1 MTVPSDRTRGRSTHP
16 AAWAVEVAV
25 WALLLWGVW
34 LLSLSAVG
42 VPELVVGG
50 GCALLSGMCAS
61 AARRAI
67 RQRWRPGWAV
77 LAPLGVLPAAI
88 VVDTLAVLLSPL
100 RASTRRGELQTVDVD
115 GAGHTP
121 RQSARRAIVTMI
133 VSATP
138 ATVVL
143 DADDAAGS
151 IVVHAMRSP
160 APSIQERYA
169 RAMRASGR

>member
-1 MTVPSDRTRGRSTHP
+1 MTVPSDRRGGR
-16 AAWAVEVAV
+16 AAPVAWVIEATV
-25 WALLLWGVW
+25 WSLLLWGVW

-50 GCALLSGMCAS
+50 GCALVSGVCAA

-67 RQRWRPGWAV
+67 RQRWRPGWAA
-77 LAPLGVLPAAI
+77 LAPLAVLPAAI
-88 VVDTLAVLLSPL
+88 VVDTVAVLLSPL
-100 RASTRRGELQTVDVD
+100 RASTRRGELQTVDVG

-143 DADDAAGS
+143 DADDTEGTV
-151 IVVHAMRSP
+151 VVHAMRSP
-160 APSIQERYA
+160 GPSIQNRYA
-169 RAMRASGR
+169 QQ